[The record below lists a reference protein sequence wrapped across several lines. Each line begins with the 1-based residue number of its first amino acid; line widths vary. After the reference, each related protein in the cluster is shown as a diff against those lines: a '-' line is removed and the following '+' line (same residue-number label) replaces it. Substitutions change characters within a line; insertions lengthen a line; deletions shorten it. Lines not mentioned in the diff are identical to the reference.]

1 MVLTDIFL
9 IKKKRVN
16 QEEIALI
23 PENLLQADP
32 DLKLQKATGKSIIE
46 NKTIN

>member
-32 DLKLQKATGKSIIE
+32 DLKLQKRLGSQLL
-46 NKTIN
+46 KTRL